1 MIVIP
6 HAHLHGGIAA
16 PAVNDAMMAKSSL
29 NRRQQGYEADEGR
42 ELQGHCFAMND
53 NAAHTRN
60 GRPMITVAAGIL
72 KQNGRILICQRK
84 RTGAFPLQWEFPGGK
99 VEAGEDARTCVQREL
114 LEELAIE
121 ADIGPEVSAFQYTYP
136 NGFQVSLVFFG
147 VSSYTGD
154 MANQAFEQILW
165 VEPGELANYDFLE
178 ADRALV
184 ARIAR
189 GELV

>member
-1 MIVIP
+1 
-6 HAHLHGGIAA
+6 
-16 PAVNDAMMAKSSL
+16 
-29 NRRQQGYEADEGR
+29 
-42 ELQGHCFAMND
+42 
-53 NAAHTRN
+53 
-60 GRPMITVAAGIL
+60 MITVAAGIL

-99 VEAGEDARTCVQREL
+99 VEAGEDAQTCVRREL
-114 LEELAIE
+114 QEELAIE

-136 NGFQVSLVFFG
+136 NGFQVSLVFFQ
-147 VSSYTGD
+147 VSGYTGD

-165 VEPGELANYDFLE
+165 VEPGELLSYDFLE

-189 GELV
+189 GELVS